1 MDIPTLRQAVEASP
15 DNVPLLLLY
24 GKALA
29 DAFELDEAKATYERI
44 LKLDADNAVAIRGV
58 VNVLQQLGK
67 YSEAIIRVEHIKERN
82 PNLAQ
87 VWFSLAELY
96 CVDEQLQLARDHYQR
111 ACELDPALR
120 SERLER
126 QLGQSAT
133 EQKDAKTEAIPTDVG
148 GAAAGAMRDP
158 NEWDDKR
165 GSEGMDPLEALK
177 IEFLD
182 KREKIRFSEVGGME
196 SLKETIRMKILYPMQ
211 NAELFAAYGK
221 KAGGG
226 VLLYGPPG
234 CGKTLISRATAGE
247 IDANFISVGL
257 HQVLNMW
264 LGESE
269 AKLHAIF
276 ELARKYAP
284 SVLFFDEVDALAA
297 DRKDLR
303 TSAGRTLINQFL
315 AELDGNIAE
324 NKDVLVLGA
333 TNAPWHLDS
342 AFLRPGRFDQL
353 IFAPPP
359 DEPARRDILD
369 IHLKN
374 KPTEKID
381 LSKAA
386 GAMKNFSG
394 ADIKAAVDTA
404 TETAVAEAMK
414 KGKLVPLSTKAITSA
429 AKKTKPSTMKWFDSA
444 KNYALYANQSGF
456 YDDVLTYLGI
466 KK

>member
-15 DNVPLLLLY
+15 DNVPLLLLFA
-24 GKALA
+24 KALCE
-29 DAFELDEAKATYERI
+29 AFELDEAQQTYEHI
-44 LKLDADNAVAIRGV
+44 LTLDPDNAQAVKGV

-67 YSEAIIRVEHIKERN
+67 YSEAIIRVEHLKSRN
-82 PNLAQ
+82 PELAQ
-87 VWFSLAELY
+87 AWLLLAELY
-96 CVDEQLQLARDHYQR
+96 CVDEQLPLAREHYAR
-111 ACELDPALR
+111 ACELDP
-120 SERLER
+120 RLSNAELEK
-126 QLGQSAT
+126 QLGHAAP
-133 EQKDAKTEAIPTDVG
+133 KDEPKAKPQPMDVG
-148 GAAAGAMRDP
+148 SFGAGAMRSAEEREDALV
-158 NEWDDKR
+158 
-165 GSEGMDPLEALK
+165 EGMDTDESLK
-177 IEFLD
+177 LEFLD
-182 KREKIRFSEVGGME
+182 KRAKIRFSDVGGME
-196 SLKETIRMKILYPMQ
+196 QLKETIRMKILYPLQ
-211 NAELFAAYGK
+211 NRELFAAYGK
-221 KAGGG
+221 QAGGG

-264 LGESE
+264 IGESE

-276 ELARKYAP
+276 ELARKHAP
-284 SVLFFDEVDALAA
+284 AVLFFDEVDALAA
-297 DRKDLR
+297 DRKDQR

-315 AELDGNIAE
+315 AELDGNIAD

-359 DEPARRDILD
+359 DEPARCDILD
-369 IHLKN
+369 IHLKG

-381 LSKAA
+381 ITKAA

-394 ADIKAAVDTA
+394 ADIMAAVDNA
-404 TETAVAEAMK
+404 TEAAVAEAMK
-414 KGKLVPLSTKAITSA
+414 KGKLVPLSTKSIISA

-456 YDDVLTYLGI
+456 YDDVLTYLGM